1 MSSIDEFK
9 LMIGSR
15 MNSMLGCFFFFTFRV
30 MVSLFIQLTWV
41 ANVKEN
47 LNSGE
52 AARDVAT
59 AENLLKNH
67 QDLCD
72 DIRTHHDE

>member
-1 MSSIDEFK
+1 
-9 LMIGSR
+9 
-15 MNSMLGCFFFFTFRV
+15 